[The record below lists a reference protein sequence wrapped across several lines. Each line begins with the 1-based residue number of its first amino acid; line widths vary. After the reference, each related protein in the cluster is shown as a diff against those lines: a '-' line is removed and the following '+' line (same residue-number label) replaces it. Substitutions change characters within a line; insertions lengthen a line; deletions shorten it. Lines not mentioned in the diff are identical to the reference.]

1 MKPQYFLI
9 ALAIVTL
16 FFMIELF
23 SPFLKPMI
31 VALLLAV
38 ATNSLNLYMKRNIP
52 NHFITSLFMTILLTA
67 IFFIPV
73 LYCIV
78 SFASLINKIDQAA
91 LLNIFNTT
99 KDWVEN
105 IPDDFVY
112 IKDQLNNLLEKIDIK
127 EFIQNLLSIG
137 AFLGKNSAKFII
149 DMVMILIFYFFF
161 NFYSTSLSH
170 YFKEALPLKSEDS
183 NALFYESSNVMSV
196 VLYSILA
203 TAVLEGFLFG
213 IFVSFFGYDGIL
225 LGVLYGFASLVPVVG
240 GLIMWLPVVIYEIFA
255 GSIGNAIAIAIY
267 SILVISII
275 ADTFIKPVIIKYI
288 NKKVVKTPT
297 AVNELLIFFSIVA
310 GLSTFG
316 FWGMIIGPA
325 MVTFFISLLQ
335 LLKKFSDDIY
345 TLKINEDISK

>member
-1 MKPQYFLI
+1 MKPQYFVI
-9 ALAIVTL
+9 ALTVVTL
-16 FFMIELF
+16 FFMLQLF

-38 ATNSLNLYMKRNIP
+38 ATNSLNIYFKRQIP
-52 NHFITSLFMTILLTA
+52 NQFISSSLMTILLTA

-73 LYCIV
+73 LYCIF
-78 SFASLINKIDQAA
+78 SFATLINKIDQKA
-91 LLNIFNTT
+91 LLEIYNTI
-99 KDWVEN
+99 DHWVTN
-105 IPDDFVY
+105 MPNDFLF
-112 IKDQLNNLLEKIDIK
+112 IKDQLNKLLEKIDIK
-127 EFIQNLLSIG
+127 EFIQNLISIG

-161 NFYSTSLSH
+161 NFYSTNLSH
-170 YFKEALPLKSEDS
+170 YFKEALPLKKEDS
-183 NALFYESSNVMSV
+183 NTLFYESSNVMSV

-203 TAVLEGFLFG
+203 TAIFEGFLFG
-213 IFVSFFGYDGIL
+213 VFIGFFGYDGIL

-240 GLIMWLPVVIYEIFA
+240 GLIMWLPVAIYEIFA
-255 GSIGNAIAIAIY
+255 GSTTNALAIIAY
-267 SILVISII
+267 SIIVISII

-288 NKKVVKTPT
+288 NQKVVKTPSE
-297 AVNELLIFFSIVA
+297 VNELLIFFAIVA

-335 LLKKFSDDIY
+335 LLNKFTNDFYSIEKSIDQR
-345 TLKINEDISK
+345 K